1 MKGRSKNCN
10 FGNLIFR
17 LPNGHVNF
25 EKLWLLSQQIGE
37 FMEWQK
43 VHVPF
48 EKSQAI
54 IFYLET
60 RPILEKE
67 NQIAL
72 ASYESETPDN
82 GADKDRFKSLKRT

>member
-1 MKGRSKNCN
+1 MIISIE
-10 FGNLIFR
+10 LIHGLSFR

-48 EKSQAI
+48 EKHKSI

-60 RPILEKE
+60 RPILVTE

-72 ASYESETPDN
+72 ASFESENPDN